1 MTALRGIRLGT
12 PDCIQCVSELGQDEI
27 RGPGNLFYGIR
38 MTGDDGGVGGLG
50 QKNLT
55 VNPGDRIVE
64 REPSNLSSSIVAT
77 LKEQIIHW
85 HYPPEHRLTEAEL
98 CEKFNV
104 SRSPVREALR
114 VLASDGFVKKL
125 PNRGYAVRQYN
136 IGEIEEL
143 YDVRLALELYAVE
156 HVATR
161 GLLNKHDKEDMDKL
175 KRTWTGLLNGS
186 PHKKAEELARL
197 DTLFHETIAHAAGN
211 KTLVRHLRSINE
223 RLMLFRMI
231 DFDKT
236 DRAESTCRQHL
247 EILKRIAAKDASGA
261 RAAMQRNIEEGRNNV
276 HTAIK
281 DALAKAYSLRA

>member
-1 MTALRGIRLGT
+1 MNPSSR
-12 PDCIQCVSELGQDEI
+12 
-27 RGPGNLFYGIR
+27 
-38 MTGDDGGVGGLG
+38 VG
-50 QKNLT
+50 
-55 VNPGDRIVE
+55 E

-98 CEKFNV
+98 CKKFNV

-114 VLASDGFVKKL
+114 VLAADGFVKKL
-125 PNRGYAVRQYN
+125 PNRGYVVRQYN
-136 IGEIEEL
+136 IDEIEEL

-156 HVATR
+156 RLATK
-161 GLLNKHDKEDMDKL
+161 GPLNEPDKDAMVQL

-186 PHKKAEELARL
+186 ADKKAEDLARL
-197 DTLFHETIAHAAGN
+197 DTLFHETISDVAGN
-211 KTLVRHLRSINE
+211 KTLLRHLRAINE

-231 DFDKT
+231 DFDKP

-247 EILKRIAAKDASGA
+247 EILKRIAAKDPLGA

-281 DALAKAYSLRA
+281 DALARAYSLRA